1 MEGKNFS
8 ESHLFNSYVYQQL
21 LRYFPG
27 INWKHFPS
35 LGVEDL
41 SKTNSSP
48 CEFHAE
54 SKPKTRAKQLIKN
67 SLRILFQSFKL
78 KPEVFIVATWI
89 PRINYFWMTILTRRV
104 IFSSE
109 SQFSKIKSSHTEIET
124 DRWLFAKEF
133 DSNFIKACSEI
144 IDRIAPLS
152 LTTGFKNELHA
163 IEEQG
168 LNYYPEYVISNQHH
182 CTGNDAQRIWFGV
195 FGNANNQLNIIQ
207 HGGAYGCYE
216 SQWSAYTEMRISRVF
231 MSWGWSALNP
241 SVGTNVDVPA
251 LRLMTNK
258 RKTGV
263 RKRSDGGILFLLCP
277 EPGYNSLF
285 LPSQPYGPN
294 EYLRYLHGI
303 LELMQSC
310 NPSTTSKLSI
320 RRQNQR
326 NMLTSSF
333 FSKFLPQVKQDD
345 STKLCFENWNLIVST
360 YNGTN
365 SLESLL
371 SGVPCVFY
379 WDKNYSSFNKVSAPL
394 FRRLQ
399 EVGVLH
405 FSAESAK
412 PILEMDNLSRKTW
425 WSSSDVTEAVSNFL
439 RFFGW
444 TSGGNLGFSKIL
456 AKQINAKP

>member
-1 MEGKNFS
+1 
-8 ESHLFNSYVYQQL
+8 
-21 LRYFPG
+21 
-27 INWKHFPS
+27 
-35 LGVEDL
+35 
-41 SKTNSSP
+41 
-48 CEFHAE
+48 
-54 SKPKTRAKQLIKN
+54 
-67 SLRILFQSFKL
+67 
-78 KPEVFIVATWI
+78 
-89 PRINYFWMTILTRRV
+89 
-104 IFSSE
+104 
-109 SQFSKIKSSHTEIET
+109 
-124 DRWLFAKEF
+124 
-133 DSNFIKACSEI
+133 
-144 IDRIAPLS
+144 
-152 LTTGFKNELHA
+152 
-163 IEEQG
+163 
-168 LNYYPEYVISNQHH
+168 
-182 CTGNDAQRIWFGV
+182 
-195 FGNANNQLNIIQ
+195 
-207 HGGAYGCYE
+207 
-216 SQWSAYTEMRISRVF
+216 